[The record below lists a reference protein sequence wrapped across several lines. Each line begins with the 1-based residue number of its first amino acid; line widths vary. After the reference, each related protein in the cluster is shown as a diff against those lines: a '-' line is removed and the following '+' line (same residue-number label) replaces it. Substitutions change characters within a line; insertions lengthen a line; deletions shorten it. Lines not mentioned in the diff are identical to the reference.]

1 MKTPFRVGRATAG
14 VAFLLAV
21 PVLRGRLLR
30 AVAVWFGLSHLV
42 AAATGYR
49 GCPELGAIA
58 SLFTDEPVRVG
69 CGPWRRLDRLIARL
83 AA

>member
-30 AVAVWFGLSHLV
+30 AVAVWFGLSHLT

-58 SLFTDEPVRVG
+58 SRSPACSPTSPSGWDVG
-69 CGPWRRLDRLIARL
+69 RGVGSTG
-83 AA
+83 